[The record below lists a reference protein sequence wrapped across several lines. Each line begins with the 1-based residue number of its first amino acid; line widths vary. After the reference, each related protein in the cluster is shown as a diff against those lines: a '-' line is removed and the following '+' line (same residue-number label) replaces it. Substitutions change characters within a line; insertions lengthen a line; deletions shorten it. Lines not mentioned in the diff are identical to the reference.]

1 MVESY
6 ICILTAIMAV
16 PAIYIILEPR
26 YHLVIT
32 L

>member
-1 MVESY
+1 
-6 ICILTAIMAV
+6 MAV